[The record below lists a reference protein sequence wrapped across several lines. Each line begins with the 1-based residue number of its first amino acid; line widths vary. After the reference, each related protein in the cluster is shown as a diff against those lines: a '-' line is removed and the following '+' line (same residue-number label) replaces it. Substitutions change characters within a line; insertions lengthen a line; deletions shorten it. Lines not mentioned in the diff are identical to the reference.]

1 MDLKL
6 AGGGMDI
13 NASAIPGA
21 TNENIPGIFVQ
32 AGGSVAVAGGAG
44 AELVIVPTDTGALA
58 GWSVSAAA
66 GKVATEAHL
75 TMTYSRVYYLGSY

>member
-1 MDLKL
+1 MLLQYLEQRTKTYPAFL
-6 AGGGMDI
+6 
-13 NASAIPGA
+13 
-21 TNENIPGIFVQ
+21 FRQ
-32 AGGSVAVAGGAG
+32 AGMSAVAGGAG

-66 GKVATEAHL
+66 GRVATEAHL